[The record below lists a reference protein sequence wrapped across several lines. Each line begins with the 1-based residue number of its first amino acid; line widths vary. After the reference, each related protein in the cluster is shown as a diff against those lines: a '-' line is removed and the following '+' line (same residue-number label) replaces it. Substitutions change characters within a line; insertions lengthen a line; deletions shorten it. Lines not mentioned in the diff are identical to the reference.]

1 MSKLAQTYFVIAVV
15 SIILFVGSFQATLKL
30 GDIISRLIF

>member
-15 SIILFVGSFQATLKL
+15 SIVLFVGSFHAALKL
-30 GDIISRLIF
+30 GDIISRAIF